1 MTNLTTSDQ
10 INELAGA
17 LAKAQGEMTAAS
29 NDGKNPHFRSTY
41 ATLASIHDAAVGPL
55 SRNGLAVVQA
65 PGVHEGAVTITTL
78 LAHSSG
84 QWMECTMSAASKNM
98 GPQAIGSTVT
108 YLRRYALAAM
118 CGVVSADDDG
128 EGAEGRGRVRDLPN
142 APQARANPK
151 NNPHRGRHHHASWE
165 AESPRFKQ
173 WCFTLCYPGEQGS
186 EENEHEAAYQDLR
199 EFLRSFPGTAD
210 AGSPSSWAP
219 PARQALARDLTG
231 STPIAE
237 AWLGW
242 WSTRQAKRQ
251 RKGGAA

>member
-84 QWMECTMSAASKNM
+84 QWMECTMSAAAKNM

-108 YLRRYALAAM
+108 
-118 CGVVSADDDG
+118 
-128 EGAEGRGRVRDLPN
+128 
-142 APQARANPK
+142 
-151 NNPHRGRHHHASWE
+151 
-165 AESPRFKQ
+165 
-173 WCFTLCYPGEQGS
+173 
-186 EENEHEAAYQDLR
+186 
-199 EFLRSFPGTAD
+199 
-210 AGSPSSWAP
+210 
-219 PARQALARDLTG
+219 
-231 STPIAE
+231 
-237 AWLGW
+237 
-242 WSTRQAKRQ
+242 
-251 RKGGAA
+251 